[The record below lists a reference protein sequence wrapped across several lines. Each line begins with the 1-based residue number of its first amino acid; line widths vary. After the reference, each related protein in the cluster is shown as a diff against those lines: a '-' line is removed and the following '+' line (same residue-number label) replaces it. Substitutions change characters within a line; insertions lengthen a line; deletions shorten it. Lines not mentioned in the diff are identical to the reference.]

1 MNTHALTLDRDGAER
16 MPKALSDDELLLF
29 HQLAARHIDIGVG
42 ARITGD
48 ETLSQILA
56 SAGAMD
62 GIARSKLGNRATPVR
77 AILFD
82 KQPGANWALG
92 WHQDRTIAVRHRIET
107 PGFGPW
113 SRKSGIDHVEPPFEI
128 IERMITLRA
137 HLDACGEDNAPL
149 LIVPGSHR
157 LGRVPV
163 GQIKQVVSRGP
174 HFACLANSGDIWV
187 YASAILHASNA
198 AAAPTHR
205 RVLHV
210 DYAAASL
217 PGGLEWY
224 GIG

>member
-1 MNTHALTLDRDGAER
+1 MGFDQVGAER
-16 MPKALSDDELLLF
+16 VRGALSIKELAL
-29 HQLAARHIDIGVG
+29 QEDLAERHADMG
-42 ARITGD
+42 AGTRLTGD
-48 ETLSQILA
+48 PALTGILRPG
-56 SAGAMD
+56 GAMD
-62 GIARSKLGNRATPVR
+62 RIARDRLGEEVRPVR

-92 WHQDRTIAVRHRIET
+92 WHQDRTIAVRRRIET

-113 SRKSGIDHVEPPFEI
+113 SRKSGIDHVEPPFEL
-128 IERMITLRA
+128 IEQMITLRA

-157 LGRVPV
+157 LGRIPID
-163 GQIKQVVSRGP
+163 QIKQVVSRGP
-174 HFACLANSGDIWV
+174 QFACLANSGDIWV

-205 RVLHV
+205 RVLHI